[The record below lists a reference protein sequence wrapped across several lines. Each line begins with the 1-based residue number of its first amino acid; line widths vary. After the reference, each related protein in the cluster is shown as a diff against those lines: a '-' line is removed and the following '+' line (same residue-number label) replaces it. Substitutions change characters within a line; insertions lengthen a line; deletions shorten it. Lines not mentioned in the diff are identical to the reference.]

1 MYVLDKG
8 RVLSRMD
15 LLIEFNRTVVKCP
28 FCNGKSSSCKYCT
41 QDKPQSTTIQ
51 FSSVNLLLD
60 WRPKGVKG
68 LDPLLYST
76 LEQFSC
82 CGRPIKLVKT
92 ITLLVNGHAVQR
104 QVLVIGQCYQF
115 LVYCCSGCLLLPF
128 CICCLLHPEDISIV
142 VGATERGRA
151 QLSGT
156 RRRQTQD
163 NRIN

>member
-41 QDKPQSTTIQ
+41 QDNPPPTTIQ

-92 ITLLVNGHAVQR
+92 ITLLVNGHAVQG
-104 QVLVIGQCYQF
+104 QVLVI
-115 LVYCCSGCLLLPF
+115 V
-128 CICCLLHPEDISIV
+128 ISSWFIV
-142 VGATERGRA
+142 VLVAFCS
-151 QLSGT
+151 LSAFVVCYIQKIS
-156 RRRQTQD
+156 RQSSVLLRED
-163 NRIN
+163 AHS